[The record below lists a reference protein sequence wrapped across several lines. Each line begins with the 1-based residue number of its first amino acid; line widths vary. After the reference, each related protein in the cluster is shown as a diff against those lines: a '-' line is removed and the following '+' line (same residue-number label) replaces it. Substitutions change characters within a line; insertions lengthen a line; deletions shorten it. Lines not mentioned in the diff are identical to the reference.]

1 MKHFSERKFQFTTA
15 KNFILW
21 NTFSKEAALRVINS
35 IVLIA

>member
-1 MKHFSERKFQFTTA
+1 MKHFSERNFQFSTA

-21 NTFSKEAALRVINS
+21 NTFPKEAALNAINS